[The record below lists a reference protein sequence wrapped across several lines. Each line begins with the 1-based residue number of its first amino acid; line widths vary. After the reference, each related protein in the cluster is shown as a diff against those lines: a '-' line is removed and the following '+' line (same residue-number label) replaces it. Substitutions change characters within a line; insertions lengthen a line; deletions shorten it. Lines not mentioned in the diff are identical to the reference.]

1 MFETTADYPVT
12 LHDSLNAIRD
22 GLPPPQ
28 TLNIEEVLN
37 YQGRVSSSMAG
48 QLENLTD
55 HLSSIEHA
63 VEEDITED
71 DFLGGSIRS
80 L

>member
-28 TLNIEEVLN
+28 TINIEEVLN
-37 YQGRVSSSMAG
+37 YQGRISSSMAK
-48 QLENLTD
+48 QLESLTN
-55 HLSSIEHA
+55 HLSSMEDA

-71 DFLGGSIRS
+71 DFLGGSICFS
-80 L
+80 